1 MTTDPTATHTQIPRR
16 GLLLVLSS
24 PSGAG
29 KSTLSRRLLQRDNN
43 IAMSISTTTRPP
55 RPAEKNGVDYNFVTI
70 EDFKKMLDENAF
82 LEYAKVFDNY
92 YGTPQAPVEE
102 ALSQGKDVLFDI
114 DWQGTQQ
121 LAQKAGGDL
130 VRIFILPPSTE
141 ELERRLYS
149 RAQDSADIVQKRM
162 SKAAQEIS
170 HWPEYDYIIVNDDLD
185 HSDAQLNAI
194 LQAERL
200 KRDRQTGLLK
210 FVSNLVDPDDN

>member
-82 LEYAKVFDNY
+82 LEYA
-92 YGTPQAPVEE
+92 
-102 ALSQGKDVLFDI
+102 
-114 DWQGTQQ
+114 
-121 LAQKAGGDL
+121 
-130 VRIFILPPSTE
+130 
-141 ELERRLYS
+141 
-149 RAQDSADIVQKRM
+149 SAKTC
-162 SKAAQEIS
+162 A
-170 HWPEYDYIIVNDDLD
+170 W
-185 HSDAQLNAI
+185 AI
-194 LQAERL
+194 
-200 KRDRQTGLLK
+200 G
-210 FVSNLVDPDDN
+210 